1 MYENGQIKIIYASC
15 RNRNGGKY
23 VHSTKDFCKK
33 SSLQAIGGSHESRYM
48 LRIFNKAGSCKDL
61 YSKVYKTYG
70 IKNSFPVPPPKP
82 GKSALG
88 TRFQIHLIWM
98 PDSLDHRSVRNKEVR
113 FI

>member
-1 MYENGQIKIIYASC
+1 MHHAEIEMAESMSTPPKISARNPVC
-15 RNRNGGKY
+15 RQ
-23 VHSTKDFCKK
+23 C
-33 SSLQAIGGSHESRYM
+33 GGSHESRYM